1 MVFSE
6 YAEGFVNQFIFNNMS
21 GHILQRTFLVLLTM
35 IIVGKSNAQNQP
47 NYSTFSVTSEKIDL
61 APYLLESPNRVV
73 PDFRIMNGV
82 NQQILVGFQH
92 KDNAIILRLNE
103 EGKRI
108 GNPVELVDYWLCAMY
123 PMPDESL
130 VVLASKD
137 HDNDYITNYPNTLYF
152 LRISPEGKISTTNR
166 IFGGE
171 GHGSEKSW
179 FDGRVKDAQIAFNG
193 DRFGIYFEV
202 QKNWAKPGEEA
213 DIHNGDMFVQ
223 TDLSGN
229 IIPETEHFWTASHS
243 STLQLTAMPNQEFC
257 TMTIADAYPYGLQVF
272 NRNTNENF
280 VAWPPK
286 EDWIT
291 YENCQSSNAAGLLKY
306 MDTKEG
312 YHIAI
317 LGTLDHPN
325 LAWDTKVDPLF
336 LKMDLQGNIVQK
348 KYLTVTPETG
358 ESTISVTPLGNN
370 YLIAF
375 GEGNVY
381 ENDWKPGTFSLC
393 IVDPNGDFI
402 VEPTPVM
409 HAFNTDSNLI
419 PVSEKEFIWCT
430 GNNGSQELE
439 LHKIIFE

>member
-1 MVFSE
+1 MN
-6 YAEGFVNQFIFNNMS
+6 GLT
-21 GHILQRTFLVLLTM
+21 LQCAFFVLLSLT
-35 IIVGKSNAQNQP
+35 IFGKSYAQTQP
-47 NYSTFSVTSEKIDL
+47 NYTTFSVTSEKIDL
-61 APYLLESPNRVV
+61 APYSLESPNRIV

-92 KDNAIILRLNE
+92 RNDAIILRLND

-108 GNPVELVDYWLCAMY
+108 GNPIELADYWLCAMY

-137 HDNDYITNYPNTLYF
+137 LNNDYIENYPNTLYF
-152 LRISPEGKISTTNR
+152 LKISPEGKISNTNR

-171 GHGSEKSW
+171 GHDPGKAW
-179 FDGRVKDAQIAFNG
+179 FDGRGKDAQIAFNG
-193 DRFGIYFEV
+193 NHFGLYFEV
-202 QKNWAKPGEEA
+202 QKNWAESGETA
-213 DIHNGDMFVQ
+213 NIHNGDMFVE

-229 IIPETEHFWTASHS
+229 IIPETVHFWTASHS
-243 STLQLTAMPNQEFC
+243 STLQLTAMPNREFC
-257 TMTIADAYPYGLQVF
+257 TMTIGDSYPYGLQVF

-280 VAWPPK
+280 VAWPPE

-291 YENCQSSNAAGLLKY
+291 YENCQSSNAAGMLKY

-336 LKMDLQGNIVQK
+336 LKMDLHGNILQK

-358 ESTISVTPLGNN
+358 ESTISVVPLGNN

-381 ENDWKPGTFSLC
+381 KNDWNPGTFSFC
-393 IVDPNGDFI
+393 IVDSDGNFI
-402 VEPTPVM
+402 VEPTPVV
-409 HAFNTDSNLI
+409 HPFNTDSNMI

-430 GNNGSQELE
+430 GNNGSLELE
-439 LHKIIFE
+439 LHKLTFE